1 METNITE
8 NTSIRTNELVVD
20 RETST
25 VSTVGAFAGLESA
38 IRSSRG
44 LIGGDTTVSA
54 RENLGQDSVTDVSY
68 TITDNR
74 TGDTQT
80 IEGEIIVSAD
90 YVRSQTMAFPTSVAM
105 LLSASLLGMFRGT
118 VRTAVID
125 AIQSGVEG
133 ASSDEVGHAIMNA
146 INLSPEALANG
157 QDVLAEMRRVSAR
170 SVAAPVRFDSN

>member
-1 METNITE
+1 METENIQ

-20 RETST
+20 RESGSVTT
-25 VSTVGAFAGLESA
+25 LGAFAGLETA
-38 IRSSRG
+38 LRASRAV
-44 LIGGDTTVSA
+44 IGGDTTVSA
-54 RENLGQDSVTDVSY
+54 RETLGQDSVTDVSY

-74 TGDTQT
+74 TGDSRT
-80 IEGEIIVSAD
+80 IEGDLIVGAD

-118 VRTAVID
+118 VRTAVLD

-133 ASSDEVGHAIMNA
+133 ASTEEVGHAIMNA

-157 QDVLAEMRRVSAR
+157 QEVLAEMRRVSAR
-170 SVAAPVRFDSN
+170 TVSARVSFDSN

>member
-1 METNITE
+1 MATNNETE
-8 NTSIRTNELVVD
+8 TSIRTNELVID
-20 RETST
+20 RETGT
-25 VSTVGAFAGLESA
+25 VSNVGAFAGLETA
-38 IRSSRG
+38 LRASRG
-44 LIGGDTTVSA
+44 VIGGDTTISA
-54 RENLGQDSVTDVSY
+54 RETLGQDSATPVSY

-80 IEGEIIVSAD
+80 IEGDLIVGAD

-118 VRTAVID
+118 VRTAVLD

-157 QDVLAEMRRVSAR
+157 QEVLAEMRRVSAR
-170 SVAAPVRFDSN
+170 TVSARVSFDSN

>member
-1 METNITE
+1 METENIRNEST
-8 NTSIRTNELVVD
+8 RTNELVID
-20 RETST
+20 RESGSIT
-25 VSTVGAFAGLESA
+25 TVGAFAGLETVLRA
-38 IRSSRG
+38 SRAV
-44 LIGGDTTVSA
+44 IGGDTTVSA
-54 RENLGQDSVTDVSY
+54 RETLGQDSVTEVSY

-80 IEGEIIVSAD
+80 IEGDLIVGAD

-118 VRTAVID
+118 VRTAVLE

-133 ASSDEVGHAIMNA
+133 ASTEEVGNAIMNA

-157 QDVLAEMRRVSAR
+157 QEVLAEMRRVSAR
-170 SVAAPVRFDSN
+170 TVSARVSFDSN